1 MAKLKTMKRD
11 YSGRSPLGIFLIEH
25 RVNVLGLSAFE
36 LGLEKDI
43 SYCTLG
49 TFEKNRKPDEGY
61 IKRLSEVYEIP
72 EEKIREL
79 AGQING

>member
-25 RVNVLGLSAFE
+25 RVNTLGLSAFE
-36 LGLEKDI
+36 LGLEKGI

-49 TFEKNRKPDEGY
+49 TFEKNRKPDEDY
-61 IKRLSEVYEIP
+61 IKRLADVYEVP

-79 AGQING
+79 AEKM